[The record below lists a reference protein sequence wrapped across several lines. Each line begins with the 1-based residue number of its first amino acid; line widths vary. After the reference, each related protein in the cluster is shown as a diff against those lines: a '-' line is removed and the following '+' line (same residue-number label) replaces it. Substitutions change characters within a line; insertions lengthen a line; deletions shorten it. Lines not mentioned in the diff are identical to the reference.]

1 MDDVATSPTPEE
13 GGAGAPAASP
23 APPARRP
30 RPGATRRHALVAGG
44 VALVVA
50 GAAAG
55 FALPHSSR
63 PSRPASHTAV
73 LASKSSAAAEPGAE
87 ITVTGAATV
96 QGTPDTVTFQIGV
109 HSTAASA
116 TGALARNN
124 SQVAS
129 LEGALEGHGV
139 TASEMQTSQLDIYAN
154 TNKYGT
160 VTGFSVDDDL
170 DVTMHAVGQAGSA
183 LDAAARAVG
192 NDVTLY
198 GISFSI
204 SNTSGLLATARGEAM
219 LNARTE
225 ASQLAAGAG
234 LTLGPIVKV
243 TDEEN
248 AQPTYYYGGTFAAAA
263 DAANVPL
270 QAGSQPIS
278 VQVSVVYALQG

>member
-1 MDDVATSPTPEE
+1 MDDVATAPTPEDN
-13 GGAGAPAASP
+13 ADGAPAA
-23 APPARRP
+23 PPLRRH
-30 RPGATRRHALVAGG
+30 RGATRRHTLIAGG

-50 GAAAG
+50 AGAAG

-63 PSRPASHTAV
+63 PASRTAV

-96 QGTPDTVTFQIGV
+96 EGTPDTVSFQIGV
-109 HSTAASA
+109 HSTAATA
-116 TGALARNN
+116 TGALAHNN
-124 SQVAS
+124 SQVAR
-129 LEGALEGHGV
+129 LEAALEAHGV

-154 TNKYGT
+154 TNKYGN

-170 DVTMHAVGQAGSA
+170 DVTMHAVDEAGSA
-183 LDAAARAVG
+183 LDAAAGAVG
-192 NDVTLY
+192 NGVTLY

-225 ASQLAAGAG
+225 ASQLATGAG
-234 LTLGPIVKV
+234 LTLGAIVKV

-248 AQPTYYYGGTFAAAA
+248 AQPTYYYGGDLAQAASAAA
-263 DAANVPL
+263 VPL